1 MATWLSVLIGFGV
14 VIVVAGLAY
23 VVWRWGGKRSSITKT
38 ALMVSTF
45 VLGFV
50 KSFFKDDPEK
60 LDAHDFMVAGE
71 SLSSK
76 LVVILKKHDSGLSFL
91 DTKADMVAAV
101 KEVVAPF
108 PDLKD
113 KLTDEVIEKEVEA
126 ALLLIS
132 NIPKVKDII
141 KK

>member
-1 MATWLSVLIGFGV
+1 MSTWLSVLIGFGV
-14 VIVVAGLAY
+14 VVVVSGLSY
-23 VVWRWGGKRSSITKT
+23 VVWRWGGKRSAITKT

-45 VLGFV
+45 VLGFA

-76 LVVILKKHDSGLSFL
+76 LVEILKKHDSGSSFL
-91 DTKADMVAAV
+91 DTKVDMVAAV
-101 KEVVAPF
+101 KEVIAPF
-108 PDLKD
+108 PELKD